1 VTAKVKLLQLLP
13 LTSHRHM
20 EKSFTCMAVLIALT
34 LKSQP
39 PN

>member
-1 VTAKVKLLQLLP
+1 
-13 LTSHRHM
+13 
-20 EKSFTCMAVLIALT
+20 MAVLIALI